1 MSKCGLWENQPCHV
15 TNPFMVIFLKRY
27 LNVIAIW
34 VTFLSGMGMLV
45 MISRYD
51 SFETCTSLTNFVRTV
66 TNISYWFVSQIS
78 RFPAGLGYNLQIC
91 VQEERQEC
99 GSFPYQ
105 SYPVEVISPPAPT
118 PPHPQLCLKTSQCW
132 IKFFLFFLWK
142 ITLSK
147 KRGVT
152 FPSLGTFWYD
162 KPHSWGKEKNILRI
176 LFQ

>member
-1 MSKCGLWENQPCHV
+1 
-15 TNPFMVIFLKRY
+15 
-27 LNVIAIW
+27 
-34 VTFLSGMGMLV
+34 

-118 PPHPQLCLKTSQCW
+118 PPAVSEDFSVLNKVFS
-132 IKFFLFFLWK
+132 FFSVK
-142 ITLSK
+142 DNSI
-147 KRGVT
+147 
-152 FPSLGTFWYD
+152 
-162 KPHSWGKEKNILRI
+162 
-176 LFQ
+176 